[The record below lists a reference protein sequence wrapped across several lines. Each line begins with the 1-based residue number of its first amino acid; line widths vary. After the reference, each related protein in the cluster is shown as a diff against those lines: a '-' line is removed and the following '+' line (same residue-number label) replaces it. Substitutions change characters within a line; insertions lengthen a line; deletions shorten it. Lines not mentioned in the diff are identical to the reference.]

1 MVIICSRRGW
11 FLCRTLSSKKLKA
24 HIGKS
29 EMRRGRVKVYI
40 SVGFLHISEI
50 NKILG
55 KVGIT
60 NMAYLT
66 TTGSGQPVLI
76 LKEGTTRSR
85 GKEAQR
91 NNIMAA
97 RVIGEVLKTTLGPRG
112 MDKMLID
119 SLGDIT
125 ITNDGAAIL
134 KEIDVEHP
142 AAKMM
147 VEIAK
152 TQDDMVGDGT
162 TSAVVLASELL
173 KRAEELLE
181 QNIHPTILV
190 SGFRKASQKAIEV
203 INKTAV
209 PLDINDRKTLLK
221 VALTSMSSKAIGGAK
236 DHLAEISIDA
246 VKQIAEQRGEK
257 TIADIDNIQLIKKT
271 GKSLLETE
279 LIQGIIIDK
288 EVVNPGMLKMKENAK
303 IALIDSALEIEKT
316 EISAEIRIKDP
327 TQMKAFLDQEND
339 MMQDMVVKIKA
350 SGANVI
356 FCQKGIDDMV
366 QHFLAK
372 EGIIAAR
379 RVKESD
385 MEKLARATGGRII
398 SDLDDLKKADLGSA
412 GLVEERKI
420 GDDKMIFVEKCKD
433 PHSVAILIRAGLERM
448 VDEAERAMTDSLSVV
463 SDVIENSQIVPGGGA
478 IEIEIAKELRKYAT
492 KVGGREQLAVEA
504 FADAVEVIP
513 RTLAENAGL
522 EPIDIL
528 VELRSTHDKADGKFT
543 GINVFTGKLQDSVA
557 NGVIEPIVVKEQAIK
572 SAAESA
578 AMILRIDDVITA
590 KAPKAPAGGPGG
602 MPGGMGEE

>member
-1 MVIICSRRGW
+1 
-11 FLCRTLSSKKLKA
+11 
-24 HIGKS
+24 
-29 EMRRGRVKVYI
+29 
-40 SVGFLHISEI
+40 
-50 NKILG
+50 
-55 KVGIT
+55 
-60 NMAYLT
+60 MAYLT

-97 RVIGEVLKTTLGPRG
+97 QVIGEVLKTTLGPRG
-112 MDKMLID
+112 MDKMLVD

-162 TSAVVLASELL
+162 TTAVVLASELL
-173 KRAEELLE
+173 KKAEELLD
-181 QNIHPTILV
+181 QNIHPIILV
-190 SGFRKASQKAIEV
+190 SGYRKASQKAIE
-203 INKTAV
+203 IMNKMAI
-209 PLDINDRKTLLK
+209 PLDVNDRKTLLK
-221 VALTSMSSKAIGGAK
+221 VALTSMSSKSVGSARE
-236 DHLAEISIDA
+236 HLAEISIDA
-246 VKQIAEQRGEK
+246 VKQIAEQRGDK
-257 TIADIDNIQLIKKT
+257 TIADIDNIQLVKKT
-271 GKSLLETE
+271 GKSLIETQ
-279 LIQGIIIDK
+279 LIRGIIIDK
-288 EVVNPGMLKMKENAK
+288 EVVNPGMPKTKENAK
-303 IALIDSALEIEKT
+303 ILLLDIALEIEKT
-316 EISAEIRIKDP
+316 EMSAEIRIKDP
-327 TQMKAFLDQEND
+327 SQMKAFLDQENN
-339 MMQDMVVKIKA
+339 MMQNMVTKVKA
-350 SGANVI
+350 SGADIV

-366 QHFLAK
+366 QHFLSKA
-372 EGIIAAR
+372 GIMAAR

-398 SDLDDLKKADLGSA
+398 SDLDDLKPADLGLA
-412 GLVEERKI
+412 GLVDERKI

-448 VDEAERAMTDSLSVV
+448 VDEAERAIIDSLSVV
-463 SDVIENSQIVPGGGA
+463 SDVIENNKIVAGGGA
-478 IEIEIAKELRKYAT
+478 VEIEVAKELRKYAT

-522 EPIDIL
+522 QPIDIL
-528 VELRSTHDKADGKFT
+528 VELRSKHDAPEGKNI
-543 GINVFTGKLQDSVA
+543 GINVFTGKLQNSVEE
-557 NGVIEPIVVKEQAIK
+557 GVIEPLVVKEQAIK

-590 KAPKAPAGGPGG
+590 KSPKGGPGGPGGG
-602 MPGGMGEE
+602 MPGGPEGEE

>member
-1 MVIICSRRGW
+1 
-11 FLCRTLSSKKLKA
+11 
-24 HIGKS
+24 
-29 EMRRGRVKVYI
+29 
-40 SVGFLHISEI
+40 
-50 NKILG
+50 
-55 KVGIT
+55 
-60 NMAYLT
+60 MAYLT

-162 TSAVVLASELL
+162 TSAVVLSSELL
-173 KRAEELLE
+173 KKAEELLE
-181 QNIHPTILV
+181 QNIHPTSLV
-190 SGFRKASQKAIEV
+190 SGFRKAGQKAIE
-203 INKTAV
+203 IIGKTAQ
-209 PLDINDRKTLLK
+209 PLDTNDKKILLK
-221 VALTSMSSKAIGGAK
+221 VALTAMSSKSLGSAR
-236 DHLAEISIDA
+236 DHLAEITIES
-246 VKQIAEQRGEK
+246 VKQITEQRGDR

-271 GKSLLETE
+271 GKSLTETQ
-279 LIQGIIIDK
+279 LIKGIIIDK
-288 EVVNPGMLKMKENAK
+288 EIVNPGMPKLKENAK
-303 IALIDSALEIEKT
+303 IALLDSALEIEKT

-327 TQMKAFLDQEND
+327 TQMKAFLDQENI
-339 MMQDMVVKIKA
+339 MMQDMVTKIKA
-350 SGANVI
+350 SGANIV

-372 EGIIAAR
+372 DGIIAAR

-385 MEKLARATGGRII
+385 MEKLARATGGRIV
-398 SDLDDLKKADLGSA
+398 SDLDDLKKEDIGFA

-420 GDDKMIFVEKCKD
+420 GDDKLIFVEKCKD
-433 PHSVAILIRAGLERM
+433 PHAVAILIRAGLERL
-448 VDEAERAMTDSLSVV
+448 VDEAERALTDSLSVV
-463 SDVIENSQIVPGGGA
+463 SDVMENNKIVPGGGA

-528 VELRSTHDKADGKFT
+528 VELRSIHDKDDGKFK
-543 GINVFTGKLQDSVA
+543 GLNVFTGKLQDSIA
-557 NGVIEPIVVKEQAIK
+557 NGVIEPITVKEQAIK

-578 AMILRIDDVITA
+578 ALILRIDDVITA
-590 KAPKAPAGGPGG
+590 KAPKAPAGAPGG
-602 MPGGMGEE
+602 MED

>member
-1 MVIICSRRGW
+1 
-11 FLCRTLSSKKLKA
+11 
-24 HIGKS
+24 
-29 EMRRGRVKVYI
+29 
-40 SVGFLHISEI
+40 
-50 NKILG
+50 
-55 KVGIT
+55 
-60 NMAYLT
+60 MAYLT

-173 KRAEELLE
+173 RKAEELLD
-181 QNIHPTILV
+181 QNIHPTILI
-190 SGFRKASQKAIEV
+190 SGIRKASQKAIEV
-203 INKTAV
+203 IGKTAV
-209 PLDINDRKTLLK
+209 PLDTNDKKTLLK
-221 VALTSMSSKAIGGAK
+221 VALTSMSSKAVGSAR

-246 VKQIAEQRGEK
+246 VKQIAEQRGDK
-257 TIADIDNIQLIKKT
+257 IIADIDNIQMVKKT

-279 LIQGIIIDK
+279 LIRGIIIDK
-288 EVVNPGMLKMKENAK
+288 EVVNPGMPKMKENAK
-303 IALIDSALEIEKT
+303 IALLDSALEIEKT
-316 EISAEIRIKDP
+316 EITAEIRIKDP
-327 TQMKAFLDQEND
+327 AQMKAFLDQETD
-339 MMQDMVVKIKA
+339 MMQDMVTKVKA
-350 SGANVI
+350 SGADVI

-385 MEKLARATGGRII
+385 MEKLARATGARIV
-398 SDLDDLKKADLGSA
+398 SDLDDLKKTDLGFA

-433 PHSVAILIRAGLERM
+433 PHSVAILIRAGLERL

-463 SDVIENSQIVPGGGA
+463 SDVMENNKIVPGGGA
-478 IEIEIAKELRKYAT
+478 IEIEMAKELRKYAT

-504 FADAVEVIP
+504 FADALEVIP

-528 VELRSTHDKADGKFT
+528 VEMRSIHDKEDGKFK
-543 GINVFTGKLQDSVA
+543 GINVFTGKLQDSIA
-557 NGVIEPIVVKEQAIK
+557 NGVIEPIMVKEQAIK

>member
-1 MVIICSRRGW
+1 
-11 FLCRTLSSKKLKA
+11 
-24 HIGKS
+24 
-29 EMRRGRVKVYI
+29 
-40 SVGFLHISEI
+40 
-50 NKILG
+50 
-55 KVGIT
+55 
-60 NMAYLT
+60 MAYLT

-76 LKEGTTRSR
+76 LKEGTTRSK

-119 SLGDIT
+119 GLGDIT

-147 VEIAK
+147 VEIAR

-173 KRAEELLE
+173 RKAEELLD

-190 SGFRKASQKAIEV
+190 SGYRKASQKAIEV
-203 INKTAV
+203 IGKTSV
-209 PLDINDRKTLLK
+209 PLDVNDRKTLLK
-221 VALTSMSSKAIGGAK
+221 VALTSMSSKAVGSAR

-246 VKQIAEQRGEK
+246 VKQITEVRGDK

-271 GKSLLETE
+271 GKSLLETQ
-279 LIQGIIIDK
+279 LIRGIIIDK
-288 EVVNPGMLKMKENAK
+288 EVVNPGMPKMKQNAK
-303 IALIDSALEIEKT
+303 IALLDSALEIEKT
-316 EISAEIRIKDP
+316 EITAEIRIKDP
-327 TQMKAFLDQEND
+327 SQMKAFLDQETT
-339 MMQDMVVKIKA
+339 MMQEMVTKIKA
-350 SGANVI
+350 SGADVI

-366 QHFLAK
+366 QHFLSK

-385 MEKLARATGGRII
+385 MEKLARATGGRIV
-398 SDLDDLKKADLGSA
+398 SDLDDLKKTDLGFA

-420 GDDKMIFVEKCKD
+420 GDDKLIFVEQCKD
-433 PHSVAILIRAGLERM
+433 PHAVAILIRAGLERLI
-448 VDEAERAMTDSLSVV
+448 DEAERAMTDCLSVV
-463 SDVIENSQIVPGGGA
+463 SDVIENNKIVPGGGA
-478 IEIEIAKELRKYAT
+478 IEIEMAKELRKYAT

-528 VELRSTHDKADGKFT
+528 VEMRSVHDKAEGKNM
-543 GINVFTGKLQDSVA
+543 GINIFAGKLQDSIA
-557 NGVIEPIVVKEQAIK
+557 NGVIEPIMVKEQAIK
-572 SAAESA
+572 SASESA
-578 AMILRIDDVITA
+578 ALILRIDDVITA
-590 KAPKAPAGGPGG
+590 KAPKAPAGG